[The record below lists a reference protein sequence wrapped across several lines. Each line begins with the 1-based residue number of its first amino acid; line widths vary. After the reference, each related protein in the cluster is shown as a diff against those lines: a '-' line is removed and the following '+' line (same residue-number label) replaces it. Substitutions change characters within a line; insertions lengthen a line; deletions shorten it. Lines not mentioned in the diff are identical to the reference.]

1 MRNEAMG
8 ALFKE
13 MMDSIGSTMRDLRA
27 YLLGRGIVT
36 TLAITAGF
44 MGSGIFGAAASAALA
59 PAVSVA
65 LIGGV
70 VLSGVMRLREMR
82 YNQDRMAD
90 IYREDI
96 ADQLGIAPE
105 QVTREHVHT
114 LAFGDVR
121 RGIAPNPILREEIDR
136 EWNKTWL
143 KFATSALAAMAS
155 FGLIQ
160 FGLAHEFVAS
170 KLPALLGTT
179 AGAIVGAGSVG
190 IVTGFTG
197 LFLNNG
203 LDFAIQ
209 RSTTLGDV
217 TMHDR
222 IKKLDRDITRG
233 RAVSAEQVFSLFV
246 AADRML
252 DSSIARRFG
261 KPYDLLSIQQKATV
275 LEQLGAADAMQSIAS
290 DLNSKRIGA
299 GSIAFIITGQQGTP
313 LHGATVAP
321 VTASLAHAPVQE
333 QQPRYV
339 ERVAGPRGNEGLS
352 HTEREDLRRAAAQLE
367 TVTR

>member
-1 MRNEAMG
+1 MG

-13 MMDSIGSTMRDLRA
+13 VMDGIGSTMRDLRV

-59 PAVSVA
+59 PAVTVA

-114 LAFGDVR
+114 LAFGDAR

-170 KLPALLGTT
+170 QLPALLGPT
-179 AGAIVGAGSVG
+179 AGAVVGAGSVG
-190 IVTGFTG
+190 IVTGLTG

-209 RSTTLGDV
+209 RSTTLGDL
-217 TMHDR
+217 TLHDR
-222 IKKLDRDITRG
+222 IKKIDRDITRG
-233 RAVSAEQVFSLFV
+233 RTISREQVFSLFV
-246 AADRML
+246 AADRTL
-252 DSSIARRFG
+252 DSTIARRFG
-261 KPYDLLSIQQKATV
+261 KSYDLLTVQQKSSV
-275 LEQLGAADAMQSIAS
+275 LEQLGAAEAMESIAA
-290 DLNSKRIGA
+290 DLNAKRIGA
-299 GSIAFIITGQQGTP
+299 GSIAFIVTGQQGAP
-313 LHGATVAP
+313 LRRSAAQPAAVAY
-321 VTASLAHAPVQE
+321 APEVSTR
-333 QQPRYV
+333 PRFT
-339 ERVAGPRGNEGLS
+339 ERVASPRGDEGLS
-352 HTEREDLRRAAAQLE
+352 HTEREDLRRASAQLDA
-367 TVTR
+367 VTR